1 MQNFLRF
8 FYIFM
13 YIVSL
18 CTPNFCLKSA
28 KYLLIRRLLL
38 ELVLQTQTHIK
49 GFRLHI
55 VII

>member
-18 CTPNFCLKSA
+18 CTPNFCQKSA
-28 KYLLIRRLLL
+28 KYLLTRRLLL

-55 VII
+55 VMI